1 MPNMSSVRKQ
11 NTDSWLNCPNLFII
25 TVGYINV
32 PVTSCMMPH
41 IICTPRAYFNPFL
54 MYSVIQN

>member
-1 MPNMSSVRKQ
+1 MAKLSQ
-11 NTDSWLNCPNLFII
+11 FI

-32 PVTSCMMPH
+32 PVTSCTMPLK
-41 IICTPRAYFNPFL
+41 ICTPRAYFNPFL